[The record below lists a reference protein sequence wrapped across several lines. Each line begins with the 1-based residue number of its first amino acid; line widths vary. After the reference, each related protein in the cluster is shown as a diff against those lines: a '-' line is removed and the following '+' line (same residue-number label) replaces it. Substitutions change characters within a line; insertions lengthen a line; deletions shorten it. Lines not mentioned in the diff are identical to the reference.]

1 MATKLPAAAASA
13 TTNAMTGAMTIGAL
27 ARAAGV
33 GVDTVRFYERE
44 GLLPQPARRASGY
57 RQYTAATVQRLRFIR
72 RAKELGFS
80 LDEIRDLLALSADRE
95 RGVSGVRQRAE
106 ARAAEVE
113 RRIRELRRMQRGLQ
127 RLIDACPGHGPLE
140 ACPIL
145 AALGDKETP

>member
-1 MATKLPAAAASA
+1 MATKHPAAAASA

-57 RQYTAATVQRLRFIR
+57 RQYTAATAQRLRFIR

-95 RGVSGVRQRAE
+95 RGVSGVKQRAE

>member
-1 MATKLPAAAASA
+1 
-13 TTNAMTGAMTIGAL
+13 MTIGAL

-80 LDEIRDLLALSADRE
+80 LDEVAQLLKLDDGTHCHE
-95 RGVSGVRQRAE
+95 
-106 ARAAEVE
+106 AAE
-113 RRIRELRRMQRGLQ
+113 
-127 RLIDACPGHGPLE
+127 
-140 ACPIL
+140 L
-145 AALGDKETP
+145 AALRLADVRARLADLKRMEKALSQLVVACNTHHGQVSCPLIAALH